1 MALELAEYKIR
12 VNAICPAESETD
24 TLKMILGMDSDEV
37 RAEMKAS
44 IPLGRFSLPEDIANA
59 ALWLG
64 SDEASFVTGTSVDV
78 DGGYSL

>member
-1 MALELAEYKIR
+1 
-12 VNAICPAESETD
+12 
-24 TLKMILGMDSDEV
+24 MDSDEV